1 MEIVSTSEKAV
12 TVRQG
17 ESLDLFCDSATP
29 YQVSRGMQCTV
40 RQIVDVAVVLLG
52 AQWVRI
58 SDNLAQRRRGDQ
70 VRQRMV
76 IMFKN

>member
-1 MEIVSTSEKAV
+1 MSTSEKAV

-40 RQIVDVAVVLLG
+40 RIVDVAVVLLG

>member
-1 MEIVSTSEKAV
+1 MSTSEKAV

-40 RQIVDVAVVLLG
+40 RIVDVAVVLLG

-76 IMFKN
+76 MMFKN

>member
-40 RQIVDVAVVLLG
+40 RIVDVAVVLLG

-76 IMFKN
+76 MMFKN

>member
-1 MEIVSTSEKAV
+1 MGE
-12 TVRQG
+12 QG

-40 RQIVDVAVVLLG
+40 RIVDVAVVLLG

-76 IMFKN
+76 MMFKN

>member
-40 RQIVDVAVVLLG
+40 RIVDVAVVLLG

-70 VRQRMV
+70 VRLQRMV
-76 IMFKN
+76 MMLKN

>member
-1 MEIVSTSEKAV
+1 MSTSEKAV

-40 RQIVDVAVVLLG
+40 RIVDVAVVLLG

-70 VRQRMV
+70 VSQQRMV
-76 IMFKN
+76 MMFKN

>member
-40 RQIVDVAVVLLG
+40 RIVDVAVVLLG

>member
-40 RQIVDVAVVLLG
+40 RIVDVAVVLLG

-58 SDNLAQRRRGDQ
+58 SHNLAQRRRRDQ
-70 VRQRMV
+70 VSQQRMV